1 MNKIRNRFSREE
13 IKDIRGKLHKKEA
26 VYNILK
32 EKEQKTGLTK
42 KEKNVLECIGQYFN
56 KLNSDLSSLKK
67 NRDNIIYD
75 KEYRGKE
82 DIEYLFNTIND
93 KDHYEPIKIDQ
104 AFDGNCI
111 KYESRGD
118 KDDHL
123 YLDEYLNII
132 RPYLRDIID
141 NNKALGEWKI
151 QLVMRIV
158 FVSSLDAAEIYIM
171 HTKSDNI
178 EFMTG
183 TETDDVINE
192 LVKSFFRRYQER
204 LETKIKGSGHIFKR
218 VDLLE

>member
-1 MNKIRNRFSREE
+1 M
-13 IKDIRGKLHKKEA
+13 HKKEA

-42 KEKNVLECIGQYFN
+42 KEKNVLERIGQYFN
-56 KLNSDLSSLKK
+56 KLNSDLSSFKK

-93 KDHYEPIKIDQ
+93 KDYYEPIKINQ
-104 AFDGNCI
+104 AFDDNCI

-118 KDDHL
+118 KDDNL
-123 YLDEYLNII
+123 YLEDYLNII

-178 EFMTG
+178 ELMTG

-218 VDLLE
+218 ADLLE